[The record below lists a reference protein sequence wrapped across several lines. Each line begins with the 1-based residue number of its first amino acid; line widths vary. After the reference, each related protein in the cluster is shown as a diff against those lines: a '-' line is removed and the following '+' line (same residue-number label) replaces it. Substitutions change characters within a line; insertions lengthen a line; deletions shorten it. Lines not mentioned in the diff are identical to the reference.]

1 MATGKMATGIVTVM
15 NHFEFTLRQLAERL
29 APMNT
34 LKLEPERVPQAAVT
48 LMLREQAGDTE
59 ALIIKRAEREGD
71 PWSGNLALPGGR
83 AQSDDA
89 DLMAT
94 AARETH
100 EEVGVDLHNGGTFI
114 GQLPLIAT
122 RNPRL
127 PLLEITPLVAVAP
140 PELSFQFSDEVAT
153 AFWVSIGRLKRE
165 GRSGEH
171 RWQFG
176 GVAQKWPAYPTEQGM
191 IWGITERILTN
202 FLQLLD

>member
-1 MATGKMATGIVTVM
+1 M
-15 NHFEFTLRQLAERL
+15 NSFEFTLRQLTERL
-29 APMNT
+29 SPLDD
-34 LKLEPERVPQAAVT
+34 LKLEPERIPQAAVA
-48 LMLREQAGDTE
+48 LILREQSGDTE
-59 ALIIKRAEREGD
+59 ALIIRRAEREGD

-83 AQSDDA
+83 AQTDDH
-89 DLMAT
+89 DLLAT

-100 EEVGVDLHNGGTFI
+100 EEVGVDLHKGGEFI
-114 GQLPLIAT
+114 GRLPLIST

-127 PLLEITPLVAVAP
+127 PRLEITPLVAVAP

-153 AFWVSIGRLKRE
+153 AFWVSIGRMKRE

-171 RWQFG
+171 HWRFDG
-176 GVAQKWPAYPTEQGM
+176 ATQKWPGYPTEQGL